1 MKGMATEKPR
11 VLASDVRR
19 RMIALWERVLR
30 ISRQAPRRLR
40 LCENLP
46 LGERR
51 FVAVVEFDAARFLV
65 GGTPSSLVLLSR
77 LADAGSAAQSECKN
91 ESHAG
96 SEDIRRAQS
105 KPPRRPE
112 TWTALREIARKSGG
126 GIC

>member
-1 MKGMATEKPR
+1 MATEKPR
-11 VLASDVRR
+11 VPASDFRR

-30 ISRQAPRRLR
+30 ISRRTPRRLR
-40 LCENLP
+40 LRENLP

-51 FVAVVEFDAARFLV
+51 FVAVVEFDTARFLV

-77 LADAGSAAQSECKN
+77 LADAGNAAEREC
-91 ESHAG
+91 EDEAHAR
-96 SEDIRRAQS
+96 SEDLRRAQP
-105 KPPRRPE
+105 KPPCRPE